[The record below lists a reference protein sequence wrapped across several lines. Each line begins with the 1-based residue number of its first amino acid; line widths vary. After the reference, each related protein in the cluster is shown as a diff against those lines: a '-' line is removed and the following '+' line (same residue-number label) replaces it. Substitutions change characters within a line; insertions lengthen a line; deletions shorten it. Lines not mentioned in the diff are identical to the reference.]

1 MRITFLEPF
10 RRRCRGL
17 EAEQQAAVLQALLE
31 LDAALAQP
39 HEHRGLGLRKLHP
52 AGLWE
57 IRVGLDLRVV
67 FRLKGDEIICSL
79 LGAHDDVRR
88 FLKNL

>member
-1 MRITFLEPF
+1 LRITFLEPF

-17 EAEQQAAVLQALLE
+17 ETEQQAAVLEALLQ
-31 LDAALAQP
+31 LDTAFAQP

-52 AGLWE
+52 AGVWE
-57 IRVGLDLRVV
+57 IRIGLDLRVV

-79 LGAHDDVRR
+79 LGGHDEVQRLLR
-88 FLKNL
+88 SL